1 MGRNRRWSLHQALQ
15 EGSSA
20 LIIVDQERRIRMVSA
35 GLQKLTGWTEDDLLN
50 KTCERAAPGTGGTAE
65 VMACS
70 VAPSAAV
77 WRGASEQQDVVIPS
91 RNGNAIPVR
100 LTFVPLPDDESRV
113 IQVLIAFEKLAATG
127 SSNTGRSVSQ
137 QLYAEIHALR
147 LDLRRRFQI
156 DSYIGRCEGIRK
168 ALRQAEFLAKTPVNF
183 LITGLEGT
191 GRRHLARVIHKSSG
205 GAEGSIA
212 VLNCHLLNSELLIST
227 LHQLKSLMT
236 SGSALPHQKTSMLL
250 LTEVDRLPAE
260 VQNWLLR
267 NHSLT
272 DGGLWIGATS
282 TVEAASLISGSVL
295 MPELA
300 SALTTVHIHL
310 PTLHSRGDDVLLLS
324 QQFID
329 ECRRDRRSPAEGLSE
344 EVCQHFL
351 RYRWPG
357 QVRELR
363 NTIDSA
369 CRSAASDRLQL
380 GDLPMGFRVG
390 QEAQRQS
397 AATSVEPYSLEER
410 LQKIEVELIEGMLA
424 GCKGNKTEAARRLGL
439 TRPKL
444 YRRMKLLGL
453 ATDEGETE

>member
-1 MGRNRRWSLHQALQ
+1 
-15 EGSSA
+15 
-20 LIIVDQERRIRMVSA
+20 
-35 GLQKLTGWTEDDLLN
+35 
-50 KTCERAAPGTGGTAE
+50 
-65 VMACS
+65 
-70 VAPSAAV
+70 
-77 WRGASEQQDVVIPS
+77 
-91 RNGNAIPVR
+91 
-100 LTFVPLPDDESRV
+100 
-113 IQVLIAFEKLAATG
+113 
-127 SSNTGRSVSQ
+127 
-137 QLYAEIHALR
+137 
-147 LDLRRRFQI
+147 
-156 DSYIGRCEGIRK
+156 
-168 ALRQAEFLAKTPVNF
+168 
-183 LITGLEGT
+183 
-191 GRRHLARVIHKSSG
+191 
-205 GAEGSIA
+205 
-212 VLNCHLLNSELLIST
+212 
-227 LHQLKSLMT
+227 
-236 SGSALPHQKTSMLL
+236 
-250 LTEVDRLPAE
+250 
-260 VQNWLLR
+260 
-267 NHSLT
+267 
-272 DGGLWIGATS
+272 
-282 TVEAASLISGSVL
+282 